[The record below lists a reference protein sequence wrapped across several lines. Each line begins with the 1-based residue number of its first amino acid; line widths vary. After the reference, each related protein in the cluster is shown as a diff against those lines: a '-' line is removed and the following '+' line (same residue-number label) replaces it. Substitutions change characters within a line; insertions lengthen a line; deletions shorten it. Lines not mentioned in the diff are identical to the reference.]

1 MKPLSPR
8 KRRVYLLVLVA
19 LFFIALPAVI
29 FYARGYRFWDN
40 IGFIKTGG
48 IFLSVPY
55 ANAKVSLNGEKVGE
69 SGLLKR
75 SFYLGDLAAGTY
87 SVEVTREGSHPWH
100 RILVVA
106 PELVTDADVFLIPT
120 PVDIVELSFAKGAA
134 TTTRSIPRPLFSE
147 YSSLFDAITPTT
159 TSSRMGTLMLVDGDV
174 TLRWLKPEATLPTAY
189 CEQPSICVLEISLEK
204 GKQEAI
210 RTSFFEGGIVYATKE
225 GGVFIAEADV
235 RPTPLTIV
243 LYSKPGSDFRIIDN
257 QLVVK
262 DGDRLYEILGL

>member
-8 KRRVYLLVLVA
+8 KRRVYLLLLVA
-19 LFFIALPAVI
+19 LFIFALPAVI

-75 SFYLGDLAAGTY
+75 SFYIGDLAAGTY
-87 SVEVTREGSHPWH
+87 SVDVIREGSHPWH
-100 RILVVA
+100 RILVVDS
-106 PELVTDADVFLIPT
+106 ELVTDADVFLVPT
-120 PVDIVELSFAKGAA
+120 PIDIVELSFAKGAA
-134 TTTRSIPRPLFSE
+134 STTRSISRPLFSE

-159 TSSRMGTLMLVDGDV
+159 TSSRMGTLMLLGGDV
-174 TLRWLKPEATLPTAY
+174 ALRWLKPDTTLPSTY
-189 CEQPSICVLEISLEK
+189 CVQPVHCVLEIWLEK

-210 RTSFFEGGIVYATKE
+210 HTAFFEGGIVYATKE
-225 GGVFIAEADV
+225 GGVYVAEADV
-235 RPTPLTIV
+235 RPTPLTVV

-257 QLVVK
+257 RLVVK

>member
-8 KRRVYLLVLVA
+8 KRRVYLLLLVA
-19 LFFIALPAVI
+19 LFIFALPAVI

-55 ANAKVSLNGEKVGE
+55 ANAKVSLNGKRVGE

-75 SFYLGDLAAGTY
+75 SFYIGDLAAGTY
-87 SVEVTREGSHPWH
+87 SVDVIREGSHPWH
-100 RILVVA
+100 RILVVDS
-106 PELVTDADVFLIPT
+106 ELVTDADVFLVPT
-120 PVDIVELSFAKGAA
+120 PIDIVELSFAKGAA
-134 TTTRSIPRPLFSE
+134 STTRSISRPLFSE

-159 TSSRMGTLMLVDGDV
+159 TSSRMGTLMLLGGDV
-174 TLRWLKPEATLPTAY
+174 ALRWLKPDTTLPSTY
-189 CEQPSICVLEISLEK
+189 CVQPVHCVLEIWLEK

-210 RTSFFEGGIVYATKE
+210 HTAFFEGGIVYATKE
-225 GGVFIAEADV
+225 GGVYVAEADV
-235 RPTPLTIV
+235 RPTPLTVV

-257 QLVVK
+257 RLVVK